1 MKVKSV
7 NKKKVATAK
16 KRVATKKAVAKKPTS
31 KQLSALAKGRKKLA
45 EKKKLQ
51 AISGVMGNSGIRLT
65 DKEAK
70 AFQKAVDKTPFE
82 FKGRRS
88 AKQLHAD
95 YLSKGKQAKKSKNGK
110 WYTEYVGK
118 DGKKHREYRTNR
130 MDYKFGI

>member
-1 MKVKSV
+1 MAKVV
-7 NKKKVATAK
+7 KKGVKPTTKKATATTKATAK
-16 KRVATKKAVAKKPTS
+16 KVVAKK
-31 KQLSALAKGRKKLA
+31 LSALPKGRKKIA
-45 EKKKLQ
+45 EKKKGQ
-51 AISGVMGNSGIRLT
+51 EISGIMGDSFIRLT

-82 FKGRRS
+82 FKGGRS
-88 AKQLHAD
+88 AKQLKTD
-95 YLSKGKQAKKSKNGK
+95 YLNKGKQAKKSKNGK

>member
-1 MKVKSV
+1 MAKVV
-7 NKKKVATAK
+7 KKGVKPTAKKATAK
-16 KRVATKKAVAKKPTS
+16 KVVAKK
-31 KQLSALAKGRKKLA
+31 LSALPKGRKKLA

-118 DGKKHREYRTNR
+118 DGKKHREYRANR